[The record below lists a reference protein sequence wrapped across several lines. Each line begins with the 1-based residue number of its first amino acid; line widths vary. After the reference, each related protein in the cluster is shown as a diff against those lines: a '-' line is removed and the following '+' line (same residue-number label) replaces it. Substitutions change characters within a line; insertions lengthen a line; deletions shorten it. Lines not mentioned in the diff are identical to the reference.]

1 MNGLGEHVMVFEYP
15 VVVHLEDGSV
25 WVSCPDVPEMA
36 CAGDTSEE
44 ALFDAVD
51 ALESALSFYVDQK
64 KAIPLPATPTEG
76 QPVVR
81 LPALTAAKAALWNTM
96 VAQKNQQD
104 RDGAPTWSESSP
116 GRSSGRSAAPFQDRA
131 GRACAA
137 RVGTTDRAFS
147 RSCVVHSPSRHRWR
161 LD

>member
-15 VVVHLEDGSV
+15 VVVHREDGSV

-96 VAQKNQQD
+96 VAQKISKTEMARRLGVNRPQVD
-104 RDGAPTWSESSP
+104 RLVDLLH
-116 GRSSGRSAAPFQDRA
+116 RSKIEQVEHALHVLGQRIELS
-131 GRACAA
+131 
-137 RVGTTDRAFS
+137 
-147 RSCVVHSPSRHRWR
+147 VVAV
-161 LD
+161 

>member
-1 MNGLGEHVMVFEYP
+1 MVFEYP
-15 VVVHLEDGSV
+15 VVVHQEEGSV
-25 WVSCPDVPEMA
+25 WVGCPDVPEMA

-64 KAIPLPATPTEG
+64 QAIPLPASPKAG

-96 VAQKNQQD
+96 LAQKISKTEMARRLGVNRPQVD
-104 RDGAPTWSESSP
+104 RLVDLLH
-116 GRSSGRSAAPFQDRA
+116 RSKIEQVEHALHVLGQRIELS
-131 GRACAA
+131 
-137 RVGTTDRAFS
+137 
-147 RSCVVHSPSRHRWR
+147 VVAV
-161 LD
+161 

>member
-96 VAQKNQQD
+96 VAQKISKTEMARRLGVNRPQID
-104 RDGAPTWSESSP
+104 RLVDLLH
-116 GRSSGRSAAPFQDRA
+116 RSKIEQVEHALHVLGQRIELS
-131 GRACAA
+131 
-137 RVGTTDRAFS
+137 
-147 RSCVVHSPSRHRWR
+147 VVAV
-161 LD
+161 

>member
-64 KAIPLPATPTEG
+64 IAIPLPATPTEG

-96 VAQKNQQD
+96 VAQKISKTEMARRLGVNRPQVD
-104 RDGAPTWSESSP
+104 RLVDLLH
-116 GRSSGRSAAPFQDRA
+116 RSKIEQVEHALHVLGQRIELS
-131 GRACAA
+131 
-137 RVGTTDRAFS
+137 
-147 RSCVVHSPSRHRWR
+147 VVAV
-161 LD
+161 

>member
-51 ALESALSFYVDQK
+51 ALESALSFYVDK
-64 KAIPLPATPTEG
+64 KMAIPLPATPTEG

-96 VAQKNQQD
+96 VAQKISKTEMARRLGVNRPQVD
-104 RDGAPTWSESSP
+104 RLVDLLH
-116 GRSSGRSAAPFQDRA
+116 RSKIEQVEHALHVLGQRIELS
-131 GRACAA
+131 
-137 RVGTTDRAFS
+137 
-147 RSCVVHSPSRHRWR
+147 VVAV
-161 LD
+161 